1 MGSMRV
7 FVFGLLAAAAALAQN
22 SVVDLSILHFN
33 DFHSR
38 LAPTAQGIGGAAH
51 LATAIQ
57 RERANCPRCL
67 LLNAGDNVQGSPVS
81 TIFRGLPVF
90 EVLRP
95 LKTDAFV
102 VGNHEFDY
110 GHERIHDFV
119 REAGHPVLAANL
131 LNREGKLFTGQSS
144 VILNRDGLRI
154 GIVGVLMENL
164 VPGLTTPIRFGP
176 NQLLPALATLRAE
189 AARLKDK
196 TDILIAL
203 VHLEARAC
211 NDIVDQLPE
220 YAITVSGHDH
230 GGLPEM
236 YRAGDRVGVR
246 LRANGTEL
254 GRLDLRYDR
263 AARKVVS
270 ANWKRIPITTAAFPA
285 DPEVGALVEK
295 WESRVRAVV
304 DKKIGSSPARLDRTQ
319 TREWIESI
327 MRRKTGADFVHM
339 NQGGVRDNLPEGE
352 ILARNIWNIMPFDNM
367 LVTAEVPGRLIPE
380 FVRKGAA
387 VEADRK
393 YKVATID
400 FLVEGWRSG
409 KDDALRAFGQAL
421 PLDGPLLRDVLIE
434 SFSSSF
440 RGN

>member
-1 MGSMRV
+1 MRA
-7 FVFGLLAAAAALAQN
+7 FFLGLLVALCAAGQD

-38 LAPTAQGIGGAAH
+38 LTPTPQGVGGAAH
-51 LATAIQ
+51 LATAIR
-57 RERANCPRCL
+57 RERANCTRCL

-131 LNREGKLFTGQSS
+131 LNRDGKLFTGQAS

-154 GIVGVLMENL
+154 GIVGVLMETL

-176 NQLLPALATLRAE
+176 NQLLPALETLRAE

-196 TDILIAL
+196 TDVLIAL
-203 VHLEARAC
+203 VHLEARTC

-230 GGLPEM
+230 GGLPTM

-246 LRANGTEL
+246 LRANGSEL
-254 GRLDLRYDR
+254 GRLNVRYDR
-263 AARKVVS
+263 TARKIVS
-270 ANWKRIPITTAAFPA
+270 ADWKRIPITTAEFPA
-285 DPEVGALVEK
+285 DPEVAALVEK

-304 DKKIGSSPARLDRTQ
+304 DKKIGTSPARLDRTQ

-339 NQGGVRDNLPEGE
+339 NQGGVRDILPEGE
-352 ILARNIWNIMPFDNM
+352 ILARNIWTLMPFDNM
-367 LVTAEVPGRLIPE
+367 LVVAEVPGRLIPE

-387 VEADRK
+387 VEPDRK

-409 KDDALRAFGQAL
+409 RDEALRAFGQAL

-434 SFSSSF
+434 SFGPST